1 MLVTTLKP
9 VEPRA
14 DERAVRILVAAYVAI
29 VGGGVVVGYGLTKG
43 LDGHHSYGPDSL
55 AGVALGLL
63 LFVVG
68 GWLVLRRA
76 RSA

>member
-1 MLVTTLKP
+1 ML
-9 VEPRA
+9 
-14 DERAVRILVAAYVAI
+14 AYVAI

-43 LDGHHSYGPDSL
+43 LDGHHSYAADSL
-55 AGVALGLL
+55 AGVALGFM

-76 RSA
+76 RNA